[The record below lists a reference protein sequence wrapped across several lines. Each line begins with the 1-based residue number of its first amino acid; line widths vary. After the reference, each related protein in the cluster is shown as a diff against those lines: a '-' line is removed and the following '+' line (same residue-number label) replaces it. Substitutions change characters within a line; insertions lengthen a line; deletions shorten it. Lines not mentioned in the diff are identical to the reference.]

1 MEIVNMKNN
10 FEDVMNSI
18 SVEKTAK
25 IIENNKRIKEKQRKD
40 KPEEVKIRDL
50 LSGDFWKYIY
60 TSRFIHINDNSLINI
75 NKINI
80 NTLSNYID
88 DEMYDIRC
96 MINALACMLTDHPY
110 SYPLD
115 KLGSKEIMA
124 VASLLDFSMKYGYYF
139 WDIDNA
145 CNSNDIIDFFSK
157 HNSTPLP
164 PLPFGNNEEQTAR
177 ALTYRMAQ
185 GTVFTG
191 SESFIKEMKNNKY
204 KSTIEYGYS
213 DDKKAL
219 RNTVCKIEFSQ
230 DKIKQLIRLMEDGEP
245 QKEEDIKEIITKR
258 KSFVPDK
265 FHSISNPGRCV
276 GLVMYDYMLDN
287 NYNINDCIKEFK
299 KSEIYG
305 RINSIKLFASS
316 EDAYISDK
324 EDIVLKRWIL
334 KTQECIKTRSV
345 LTLK

>member
-1 MEIVNMKNN
+1 MKNN
-10 FEDVMNSI
+10 FEDVLNSI

-25 IIENNKRIKEKQRKD
+25 IRENNKRIKEKQRRD
-40 KPEEVKIRDL
+40 KSEEVNIRDL

-60 TSRFIHINDNSLINI
+60 TSRYIHINDNNLINI

-96 MINALACMLTDHPY
+96 MINALACMLAGHPY

-115 KLGSKEIMA
+115 KLGSKEIKA
-124 VASLLDFSMKYGYYF
+124 VAGLLDFSMKYGYYF
-139 WDIDNA
+139 WNIDNS
-145 CNSNDIIDFFSK
+145 CDSNFIIDFFSK

-164 PLPFGNNEEQTAR
+164 PLPFGNNEEQIAR

-191 SESFIKEMKNNKY
+191 SEYFIKEMKNNKY
-204 KSTIEYGYS
+204 KLIIEIGHN

-219 RNTVCKIEFSQ
+219 RNTVCKIEYSQ
-230 DKIKQLIRLMEDGEP
+230 DKIKQLIKLIEDGEP

-265 FHSISNPGRCV
+265 FHSVSNPGRCV
-276 GLVMYDYMLDN
+276 GLVMHDYMLEN
-287 NYNINDCIKEFK
+287 NYNINDCINEFK
-299 KSEIYG
+299 KTEIYG
-305 RINSIKLFASS
+305 RINNIKLFAFS

-324 EDIVLKRWIL
+324 EDIVLKRWLL